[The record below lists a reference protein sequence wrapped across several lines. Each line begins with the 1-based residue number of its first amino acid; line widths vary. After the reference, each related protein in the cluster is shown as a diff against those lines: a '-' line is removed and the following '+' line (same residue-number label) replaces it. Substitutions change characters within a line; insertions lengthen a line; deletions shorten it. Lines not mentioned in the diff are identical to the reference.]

1 MVDQISDE
9 SGFAERLQKARVG
22 VVGLAIYFALV
33 GVIIFVGWLI
43 GEVLNPLTSII
54 GFAAAVVMIA
64 AVLPMIKLPLDGGW
78 VDTIYYSAA
87 ICATLVIFI
96 ANGNERLANQI
107 GLEIE
112 EKELSLE
119 EARFG
124 LSRIASS
131 QELSEGQLVGNRAEL
146 TDLNVALNSP
156 EAVEFL
162 GTEAEL
168 SATMIKSF
176 GLDRLIVF
184 LPQRLSRCV
193 ASRENLSSLN
203 VQALQLEMEQ
213 NFSIQP
219 RLGTVARGRE
229 LNVRDAM
236 IQGMIQGA
244 VEDVAICERFQ
255 RPAEQLLTAPN
266 SYARLLGLLAI
277 SELIDLPWVGSD
289 SEQQSTTVLTQIEEF
304 EETRQRRDV
313 LTRSVDGMEKM
324 VSEGRAALIASN
336 VEITARASEL
346 ETLEKEL
353 AETKASRLVGSIAHA
368 KDWGDRIWPF
378 LLITLLGMKL
388 ARKPMLAF
396 SLR

>member
-9 SGFAERLQKARVG
+9 SGFAERSQKARVG

-43 GEVLNPLTSII
+43 GEVLNPLSSII
-54 GFAAAVVMIA
+54 GFAVAVVMIA